1 SDCRWQALSLSL
13 IVGARHSFEV
23 LDCRVALWPSGALV
37 FAFERGAAAEAVDV
51 DFEDRGVVDEA
62 IDRGEGHGGI
72 WKDLSPCP
80 ERLICRDQGRSAF
93 VASADQLE
101 QHGGFRLIFADVG
114 EI

>member
-1 SDCRWQALSLSL
+1 MRNCDRDGNDNVRSDCRWQALSLSL

-72 WKDLSPCP
+72 WKD
-80 ERLICRDQGRSAF
+80 RLLAVRRGWEPAYAGSRRSSFPA
-93 VASADQLE
+93 
-101 QHGGFRLIFADVG
+101 
-114 EI
+114 